1 MKKENRTYRRPSLG
15 LALLITLAIIGSLV
29 GMILANI
36 SLELAMFLSG
46 LLGLVCCLLLGRSWD
61 EVERQIIRS
70 ISSVAVPVMILICV
84 GINVAAWIAAGTVPS
99 LMYYSLSFISPHLV
113 VPMAFVL
120 CALMSVFTGTS
131 LGSIATMG
139 LAMMGVAQI
148 VGAPVPLT
156 VGAIVSGAMVGDKMS
171 PMSDCT
177 NLVPAMAG
185 TTVYR
190 YIGAVMKTT
199 LPAGLITLAIFTVL
213 GLTSTGNGSTPEQIA
228 EMMAVLK
235 ANYNISVIALFPA
248 ALMVLVAVCKI
259 PAILGMGGCA
269 IVSLVY
275 ALIVTRLPVAELA
288 SIAVNGFVSE
298 TGMPL
303 IDVILTRG
311 GITAMLG
318 AIATILL
325 AAFLGSALECS
336 GVFDVIMEDGLADV
350 VRTRR
355 SLILLTMAA
364 SGFTVLAT
372 GQQYLGAILA
382 GPMFSKSYDRMG
394 IHRDMLARALGDCG
408 LSLFAAVPWSLG
420 AVYTASVLGCDMSFI
435 PYELFAWVVLVV
447 SVLFTVL
454 GITVKKA
461 DETNFTAKE
470 MAEKVVISHKNTEGE
485 E

>member
-1 MKKENRTYRRPSLG
+1 M
-15 LALLITLAIIGSLV
+15 
-29 GMILANI
+29 
-36 SLELAMFLSG
+36 
-46 LLGLVCCLLLGRSWD
+46 
-61 EVERQIIRS
+61 ERQIIRS

-199 LPAGLITLAIFTVL
+199 LPAGLITLTIFTVL

-248 ALMVLVAVCKI
+248 ALMVLVAVCKV

-269 IVSLVY
+269 IVSIVY

-288 SIAVNGFVSE
+288 SIAVNGFISE

-454 GITVKKA
+454 GITVKKS

>member
-1 MKKENRTYRRPSLG
+1 MKRENRTYRRPSVG
-15 LALLITLAIIGSLV
+15 LAVLIMLVIVGSLV

-36 SLELAMFLSG
+36 SLELAMFISSMIG
-46 LLGLVCCLLLGRSWD
+46 LACCLLLGRSWD
-61 EVERQIIRS
+61 EVEQQIIRS
-70 ISSVAVPVMILICV
+70 ISSVAVPVLILVCV

-99 LMYYSLSFISPHLV
+99 LMYYSLSFIAPHMV
-113 VPMAFVL
+113 VPTAFVL

-131 LGSIATMG
+131 FGSIATMG
-139 LAMMGVAQI
+139 LAMVGVAQI
-148 VGAPVPLT
+148 VGAPLPLT

-177 NLVPAMAG
+177 NLVPAMSG

-213 GLTSTGNGSTPEQIA
+213 GLANTGDGNTPEQIA

-235 ANYNISVIALFPA
+235 ENYNISVIALFPA
-248 ALMVLVAVCKI
+248 VLMIVVAVLKI

-269 IVSLVY
+269 IVSLAY
-275 ALIVTRLPVAELA
+275 ALIVTKLPMTELA
-288 SIAVNGFVSE
+288 AIAVNGFVSE

-311 GITAMLG
+311 GVTSMLG
-318 AIATILL
+318 AIATIIL
-325 AAFLGSALECS
+325 AAFFGSALECS
-336 GVFDVIMEDGLADV
+336 GVFDVIMEDGLAGV

-364 SGFTVLAT
+364 SGFAVLAT

-420 AVYTASVLGCDMSFI
+420 AVYTCGVLGCDTSFI

-447 SVLFTVL
+447 SVLFTMF
-454 GITVKKA
+454 GITVKKS

-470 MAEKVVISHKNTEGE
+470 MAEKVITPQKQAE
-485 E
+485 